1 MTVEACKKIR
11 DAVRGKAKIV
21 IIGDN
26 GETFVDGIEGTAVLW
41 NDKESYLTVIRPN
54 QAINQA
60 NAKFEVITCDYEN
73 IQYLL
78 TYVNEDLLEDVLKA
92 TGHSSADAAYAM
104 LTKSDVMK
112 ANVTKPSS
120 DGIEGYKTNFTNVMN
135 DHKEVK
141 KDDQETEV
149 EEETKDD
156 TGESETP

>member
-1 MTVEACKKIR
+1 MTVEACKHIS

-26 GETFVDGIEGTAVLW
+26 GEMFVDGIEGTAVLW

-54 QAINQA
+54 QAMNQA

-141 KDDQETEV
+141 E
-149 EEETKDD
+149 D